1 LSIVLSRD
9 YLLGRM
15 TYFSLICKVMKRM
28 KKVSRL
34 VLFLIA
40 FLSVF
45 FLSLFFKIDFEPEF
59 SIQPDL
65 QFDYRYEQF
74 FPKDDAD
81 LNFFEEYRE
90 KFESD
95 NDFLNIGLLNH
106 EGLFQRDFLLRLDS
120 LTKDLEALPS
130 VVSVKSI
137 TNITYPKLGFEG
149 IKEEPFI
156 HLNGKSWRK
165 DSLNLYQHE
174 ALLNTLVSSDFP
186 ATSILIKTEDY
197 LPRKKSDPLIKA
209 IKALKKKYSGFDE
222 FHVAGRI
229 VAQSH
234 YMLKLGTEMALFMSI
249 SIVLLIAFLWV
260 TFRSWWGVVIPLIVV
275 LLSILWTMTFMK
287 ISGKAFDLLT
297 VLMPTIIFVV
307 GMSDVIHILSK
318 YLEELRKGVP
328 KYDALKK
335 SFTEVGFATFLT
347 SFTTAVGFYALLIAT
362 IQPIKD
368 FGWYTGAGVF
378 ISYGLAFSLFPAV
391 LLNVKTPKIVL
402 KERKTKGWDTF
413 LLKSFI
419 KLLRYRKQILIANI
433 VLIVLAVVFASQV
446 RIENY
451 LLEDLSES
459 DPVKQDV
466 QFFEDKLSGVRPVEI
481 SVILKEGEKLWS
493 AKTLKEF
500 NKLQDYLRN
509 EYEISAL
516 LSPVSVVKG
525 VNQTLRGGR
534 SRFYRFPKSDEQLEK
549 VISFIEKNLNKNQI
563 KNQLK
568 LVVSNDGTIRFS
580 GKVADFG
587 ATVINRRNSELYAY
601 VEKEVLD
608 DLMDLRVTGTA
619 DLIDKNNEYLSEN
632 MLLGLILAFF
642 VIGLIVTAIFKS
654 FSMLLITWFV
664 NLIPLLI
671 VAGVMGLV
679 SIDLRISTS
688 LIFSIAFGIAVDDT
702 IHFLTRYKMELRQG
716 RTNLYA
722 IKRSFISTGKA
733 IIMTS
738 IMLCAGFVTL
748 LGSNFMSTYYIGL
761 LVSITLLFA
770 VLIDM
775 TLLPILLM
783 YRKKV

>member
-1 LSIVLSRD
+1 
-9 YLLGRM
+9 
-15 TYFSLICKVMKRM
+15 M

-40 FLSVF
+40 LLSVF

-59 SIQPDL
+59 SIKPNL
-65 QFDYRYEQF
+65 EFDYRYEQF

-81 LNFFEEYRE
+81 LNFFQEYRD

-95 NDFLNIGLLNH
+95 NDFLNIGLLNSA
-106 EGLFQRDFLLRLDS
+106 GLFQRDFLLRLDS

-137 TNITYPKLGFEG
+137 TNITYPKLGFDG
-149 IKEEPFI
+149 ISEEPFI
-156 HLNGKSWRK
+156 LLSNNSWKK
-165 DSLNLYQHE
+165 DSINLFQHE
-174 ALLNTLVSSDFP
+174 ALLNTLISKDYP
-186 ATSILIKTEDY
+186 ATSIFIKTEDY
-197 LPRKKSDPLIKA
+197 LSRKKSDPLIKD
-209 IKALKKKYSGFDE
+209 LKQLKEKYQFDE

-234 YMLKLGTEMALFMSI
+234 YMLKLGSEMALFMSI
-249 SIVLLIAFLWV
+249 SILLLIVFLWV
-260 TFRSWWGVVIPLIVV
+260 TFRTWWGVIVPLVVV
-275 LLSILWTMTFMK
+275 LLSILWTIAFMK
-287 ISGKAFDLLT
+287 LSGKAFDLLT

-335 SFTEVGFATFLT
+335 SFTEVGLATFLT

-368 FGWYTGAGVF
+368 FGWFTGAGVF
-378 ISYGLAFSLFPAV
+378 ISYALAFSLFPAV
-391 LLNVKTPKIVL
+391 LLNVKIPKIAL
-402 KERKTKGWDTF
+402 KEKKTKGWDTF

-433 VLIVLAVVFASQV
+433 ALIVLAIALASQV
-446 RIENY
+446 KIENY
-451 LLEDLSES
+451 LLEDLSDS
-459 DPVKQDV
+459 DPIKQDV

-481 SVILKEGEKLWS
+481 SIKLNDGEYLWS
-493 AKTLKEF
+493 EKTLYEF
-500 NKLQDYLRN
+500 NALQNYLRN
-509 EYEISAL
+509 EYQLSSL
-516 LSPVSVVKG
+516 LSPISVVKG

-534 SRFYRFPKSDEQLEK
+534 SRFYRFPKSEEQLKK
-549 VISFIEKNLNKNQI
+549 VVSFIEKNLSKDQI
-563 KNQLK
+563 QNQLK
-568 LVVSNDGTIRFS
+568 LIVSQEGTIRFS
-580 GKVADFG
+580 GKVADIG
-587 ATVINRRNSELYAY
+587 ATVINQRNLELYAFA
-601 VEKEVLD
+601 EREGLNESF
-608 DLMDLRVTGTA
+608 DLRVTGTA

-632 MLLGLILAFF
+632 MLLGLIVAFF
-642 VIGLIVTAIFKS
+642 IIGLIVTAIFKS
-654 FSMLLITWFV
+654 FSMLLITWLV

-748 LGSNFMSTYYIGL
+748 LASNFMSTYYIGL